1 MIRKQASLL
10 LIIVKILVVWIEDQT
25 SHNIPSELG
34 LIRSKALTLS
44 NSVKAERGEEAA
56 KEKFKD
62 KRLVHEV

>member
-1 MIRKQASLL
+1 MEK
-10 LIIVKILVVWIEDQT
+10 VLVVWIEDQT
-25 SHNIPSELG
+25 SHNIPSKLG